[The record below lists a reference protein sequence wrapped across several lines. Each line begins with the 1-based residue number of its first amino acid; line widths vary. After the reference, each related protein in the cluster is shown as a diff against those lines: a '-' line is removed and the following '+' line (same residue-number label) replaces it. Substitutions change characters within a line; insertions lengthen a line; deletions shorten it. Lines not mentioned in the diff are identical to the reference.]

1 MKPIKSAL
9 PTQSRNF
16 LVVGFFLFSVI
27 AGAQEQS
34 LNGKI
39 TNVKDVEGIHIL
51 NQSSRFNTVTNSA
64 GEFRIRARLLDTL
77 LISSIAYVPEQ
88 IVITEEIYSMGF
100 ISITLKDLVNEL
112 DEVQLG
118 PRLSGNLEHDIKNIK
133 IKDTLNFD
141 DVGIPGFKGKPEEK
155 IVPIVSGFGLVTAMD
170 VEALYKHL
178 SGYYR
183 KLRLQ
188 RKWESENVVVARMIH
203 YYTPQFFEEAFSIP
217 EDRLYDFLLFC
228 METTE
233 IKHHFEVESY
243 SLVLAGFKEKSKEY
257 VVRLKEK

>member
-1 MKPIKSAL
+1 MIGIRSL
-9 PTQSRNF
+9 LIIGIF
-16 LVVGFFLFSVI
+16 WFSV
-27 AGAQEQS
+27 AADAQEKS

-51 NQSSRFNTVTNSA
+51 NTSSRFNTVTNSQ
-64 GEFRIRARLLDTL
+64 GEFRIRAKPMDTL
-77 LISSIAYVPEQ
+77 LVSSIAYIPEQ
-88 IVITEEIYSMGF
+88 IVITQEIYSMGF

-118 PRLSGNLEHDIKNIK
+118 PRLSGNLERDIKNIK
-133 IKDTLNFD
+133 IIDTINFD

-155 IVPIVSGFGLVTAMD
+155 IVPIVSGIGLVTAMD

-183 KLRLQ
+183 KLKLQ

-203 YYTPQFFEEAFSIP
+203 YYTPQFFEEAYSIP

-228 METTE
+228 METTS
-233 IKHHFEVESY
+233 IKHNFEAENY
-243 SLVLAGFKEKSKEY
+243 SLVLDSFKEQSKEY
-257 VVRLKEK
+257 VIRLKEK

>member
-1 MKPIKSAL
+1 MIGI
-9 PTQSRNF
+9 RGF
-16 LVVGFFLFSVI
+16 LIFGFFWFSV
-27 AGAQEQS
+27 AADAQEKS

-51 NQSSRFNTVTNSA
+51 NTSSRFNTVTNSQ
-64 GEFRIRARLLDTL
+64 GEFRIRAKPLDTL
-77 LISSIAYVPEQ
+77 LVSSIAYIPEQ
-88 IVITEEIYSMGF
+88 LVITQEIYSMGF

-118 PRLSGNLEHDIKNIK
+118 PRLSGDLERDIKNIK
-133 IKDTLNFD
+133 IIDTINFD

-155 IVPIVSGFGLVTAMD
+155 IVPIVSGVGLITSMD

-203 YYTPQFFEEAFSIP
+203 YYTPQFFEEAYSIP
-217 EDRLYDFLLFC
+217 EDRLYDFLLYC
-228 METTE
+228 METTR
-233 IKHHFEVESY
+233 IKHNFEAENY
-243 SLVLAGFKEKSKEY
+243 SLVLDSFKEQSKEY
-257 VVRLKEK
+257 VIRLKEK

>member
-1 MKPIKSAL
+1 LRTRIKS
-9 PTQSRNF
+9 F
-16 LVVGFFLFSVI
+16 LTIGFLWFSIV
-27 AGAQEQS
+27 AGAQEKS
-34 LNGKI
+34 LNGKF
-39 TNVKDVEGIHIL
+39 TNLKDVEGIHIL
-51 NQSSRFNTVTNSA
+51 NQSSRFNTVSNSQ
-64 GEFRIRARLLDTL
+64 GKFRIRAKLMDTL
-77 LISSIAYVPEQ
+77 LISSIAYIPEQ
-88 IVITEEIYSMGF
+88 LVVTQEIYSMGF

-118 PRLSGNLEHDIKNIK
+118 PRLSGNLELDIKNIK
-133 IKDTLNFD
+133 TIDTLNFD

-155 IVPIVSGFGLVTAMD
+155 IVPIVPGIGLLTTLD

-203 YYTPQFFEEAFSIP
+203 FYTPGFFQEAYEIP
-217 EDRLYDFLLFC
+217 EERLYDFLLFC

-233 IKHHFEVESY
+233 IRHNFEAENY
-243 SLVLAGFKEKSKEY
+243 GLVLANFKEQSKEY
-257 VVRLKEK
+257 VVRLREK

>member
-1 MKPIKSAL
+1 LLGI
-9 PTQSRNF
+9 RGF
-16 LVVGFFLFSVI
+16 LIIGIFWFSV
-27 AGAQEQS
+27 AADAQEKS

-51 NQSSRFNTVTNSA
+51 NTSSRFNTVTNSQ
-64 GEFRIRARLLDTL
+64 GEFRIRAKPMDTL
-77 LISSIAYVPEQ
+77 LVSSIAYIPEQ
-88 IVITEEIYSMGF
+88 LVITQEIYSMGF

-118 PRLSGNLEHDIKNIK
+118 PRLSGNLERDIKNIK
-133 IKDTLNFD
+133 IVDTINFD

-155 IVPIVSGFGLVTAMD
+155 IVPIVSGIGLVTAMD

-183 KLRLQ
+183 KLKLQ

-203 YYTPQFFEEAFSIP
+203 YYTPQFFEEAYDIP

-228 METTE
+228 METTS
-233 IKHHFEVESY
+233 IKHNFEAENY
-243 SLVLAGFKEKSKEY
+243 SLVLDSFKGQSKEY
-257 VVRLKEK
+257 VIRLKEK

>member
-1 MKPIKSAL
+1 M
-9 PTQSRNF
+9 
-16 LVVGFFLFSVI
+16 FSV
-27 AGAQEQS
+27 AAEAQEKS
-34 LNGKI
+34 LNGQI
-39 TNVKDVEGIHIL
+39 TNIKDVEGIHIL
-51 NQSSRFNTVTNSA
+51 NQSSRFNTVTNSQ
-64 GEFRIRARLLDTL
+64 GEFRIRAKPMDTL
-77 LISSIAYVPEQ
+77 LVSSIAYIPEQ
-88 IVITEEIYSMGF
+88 LVVTQEIYAMGF
-100 ISITLKDLVNEL
+100 ISITLKELVNEL

-133 IKDTLNFD
+133 IIDTINFD

-155 IVPIVSGFGLVTAMD
+155 IVPIVPGVGLLTAVD
-170 VEALYKHL
+170 VEALYKHI

-203 YYTPQFFEEAFSIP
+203 YYTPVFFEDAYDIP
-217 EDRLYDFLLFC
+217 EERLYDFLLFC

-233 IKHHFEVESY
+233 IKHDFEVENF
-243 SLVLAGFKEKSKEY
+243 SLVLDSFKAQSKEY

>member
-1 MKPIKSAL
+1 LIGIRSL
-9 PTQSRNF
+9 LIIGIF
-16 LVVGFFLFSVI
+16 WFSV
-27 AGAQEQS
+27 AADAQEKS

-51 NQSSRFNTVTNSA
+51 NTSSRFNTVTNSQ
-64 GEFRIRARLLDTL
+64 GEFRIRAKPMDTL
-77 LISSIAYVPEQ
+77 LVSSIAYIPEQ
-88 IVITEEIYSMGF
+88 IVITQEIYSMGF

-118 PRLSGNLEHDIKNIK
+118 PRLSGNLERDIKNIK
-133 IKDTLNFD
+133 IIDTINFD

-155 IVPIVSGFGLVTAMD
+155 IVPIVSGIGLVTAMD

-183 KLRLQ
+183 KLKLQ

-203 YYTPQFFEEAFSIP
+203 YYTPQFFEEAYSIP

-228 METTE
+228 METTS
-233 IKHHFEVESY
+233 IKHNFEAENY
-243 SLVLAGFKEKSKEY
+243 SLVLDSFKEQSKEY
-257 VVRLKEK
+257 VIRLKEK

>member
-1 MKPIKSAL
+1 MIGI
-9 PTQSRNF
+9 RGF
-16 LVVGFFLFSVI
+16 LIFGVFWFSV
-27 AGAQEQS
+27 AADAQEKS

-51 NQSSRFNTVTNSA
+51 NTSSRFNTVTNSQ
-64 GEFRIRARLLDTL
+64 GEFRIRAKPLDTL
-77 LISSIAYVPEQ
+77 LVSSIAYIPEQ
-88 IVITEEIYSMGF
+88 LAITQEIYSMGF

-118 PRLSGNLEHDIKNIK
+118 PRLSGDLERDIKNIK
-133 IKDTLNFD
+133 IIDTINFD

-155 IVPIVSGFGLVTAMD
+155 IVPIVSGVGLITSMD

-203 YYTPQFFEEAFSIP
+203 YYTPQFFEEAYSIP
-217 EDRLYDFLLFC
+217 EDRLYDFLLYC
-228 METTE
+228 METTR
-233 IKHHFEVESY
+233 IKHNFEAENY
-243 SLVLAGFKEKSKEY
+243 SLVLDSFKEQSKEY
-257 VVRLKEK
+257 VIRLKEK